1 MAHKK
6 AGGSSR
12 NGRDTEG
19 RRLGIK
25 KSGGQAVVAGNIIL
39 RQRGTRWKPGANV
52 GLGKDH
58 TIFALVDGA
67 VTFQRK
73 SDDRVFVSV
82 EKRADVPPPA
92 PVAEAAE

>member
-25 KSGGQAVVAGNIIL
+25 KSGGQAVIAGNIIL
-39 RQRGTRWKPGANV
+39 RQRGTKWKPGANV
-52 GLGKDH
+52 GLGRDH
-58 TIFALVDGA
+58 TIFALIEGT

-73 SDDRVFVSV
+73 TDDRVHVSV
-82 EKRADVPPPA
+82 TPLPL
-92 PVAEAAE
+92 AAE